1 MKPNYTSRSG
11 LFLIEL
17 IISIFFFIVASAIV
31 IQLFAKAH
39 FISTNAIEIN
49 HSLFHTQNISE
60 IFLGNNGDFQ
70 NLKTEYAE
78 ILVGT
83 NIYNISDNEMV
94 ILFDKKWNPT
104 TDNST
109 AKYMLYVINDNPT
122 DNFSEINIF
131 ICNFQQ
137 DFFDE
142 NFNNIPPA
150 LSINDKDIIHNQKI
164 VKYIGGINDE
174 P

>member
-39 FISTNAIEIN
+39 FISTDAIDIN
-49 HSLFHTQNISE
+49 HALFHTQNISE
-60 IFLGNNGDFQ
+60 IFIGNNGDFKS
-70 NLKTEYAE
+70 LKTEYTE
-78 ILVGT
+78 TLNDT
-83 NIYNISDNEMV
+83 NIYSITDNELI

-104 TDNST
+104 IDTST
-109 AKYMLYVINDNPT
+109 ARYMIYVVSDNPT

-131 ICNFQQ
+131 ICHFRQNF
-137 DFFDE
+137 FAE
-142 NFNNIPPA
+142 NYSNTSLA

-164 VKYIGGINDE
+164 TKYIGGNSDE
-174 P
+174 Q